1 MILSSMNI
9 DPLEIYRMYKDRCY
23 IENFF
28 DTSKTDLGGDT
39 TYLRSDLH
47 VMGYNFVA
55 FLAFSIWWNIRF
67 RLKES
72 DLDTNYTPADILR
85 SFTAVKIVYTLS
97 GPVVTDVPK
106 DVRTLSKKTG
116 FSLEMIHTT

>member
-1 MILSSMNI
+1 
-9 DPLEIYRMYKDRCY
+9 MYKDRCA

-28 DTSKTDLGGDT
+28 DTWKNDLGGDA

-47 VMGYNFVA
+47 VMGYNFVT
-55 FLAFSIWWNIRF
+55 FLAFCIWWNIRF

-72 DLDTNYTPADILR
+72 GLDAHYTPRDILR
-85 SFTAVKIVYTLS
+85 SFAAVKIIYTLS
-97 GPVVTDVPK
+97 GPVIIDIPK
-106 DVRTLSKKTG
+106 DVRNLTEKTG